1 MERPVHQSNEFAS
14 NGQRDDEGG
23 CEHAGPYW
31 QAQSIVVV
39 LPVPARAAFAVLRCS
54 LRQDDALCEPVV
66 PAGES
71 RPERSDC

>member
-1 MERPVHQSNEFAS
+1 
-14 NGQRDDEGG
+14 
-23 CEHAGPYW
+23 
-31 QAQSIVVV
+31 VVV